1 MKKVLINLLGIELDS
16 SADTCRWAKWRPS
29 VAICQHREISFDRYH
44 LIYQKGFKELAETVK
59 KDIQFVSPK
68 TEVIL
73 NPIVFKAP
81 WDFEDVYQQLFQYTR
96 SFNFDTDNEEYYIG
110 IKTGTHVARICMFLL
125 AESHHFP
132 AKLIQISKPDK
143 SQFNPIGFCSIIDLD
158 LSKYDSIAMRFRKD
172 KYDDLSF
179 LKSGIKTKSKS
190 FNKLIEMIERV
201 AINSPEPILLMG
213 PTGAGKS
220 QLARRI
226 FELKKL
232 QRKISG
238 KFVELNC
245 ATLRGDSAMSSL
257 FGHKKGSF
265 TGALNDREGLI
276 KTADNG
282 ILFLDEIGELGI
294 DEQTMLLRAIE
305 EKKYFPLG
313 SDKEITSSFQ
323 LICGTN
329 RDLKKNVADGKFRD
343 DLFARINLWTF
354 TMPSLKDRAED
365 IEPNIDYEI
374 DRFSE
379 KYNQRISFSKEA
391 KDLFLEFAVSNEAI
405 WTSNFRDLNAAITR
419 MGTLSESG
427 RITVDV
433 VKNEIERLKCIW
445 NVGRQKDSDLD
456 GIFSIRKE
464 LAELDL
470 FDKLQLEQVVKICRD
485 SKSIADAGRKLFSSS
500 RESKKHTNDSDRLR
514 KYLIRFNLNWTDLQ

>member
-1 MKKVLINLLGIELDS
+1 
-16 SADTCRWAKWRPS
+16 
-29 VAICQHREISFDRYH
+29 
-44 LIYQKGFKELAETVK
+44 
-59 KDIQFVSPK
+59 
-68 TEVIL
+68 
-73 NPIVFKAP
+73 
-81 WDFEDVYQQLFQYTR
+81 
-96 SFNFDTDNEEYYIG
+96 
-110 IKTGTHVARICMFLL
+110 
-125 AESHHFP
+125 
-132 AKLIQISKPDK
+132 
-143 SQFNPIGFCSIIDLD
+143 
-158 LSKYDSIAMRFRKD
+158 
-172 KYDDLSF
+172 
-179 LKSGIKTKSKS
+179 
-190 FNKLIEMIERV
+190 
-201 AINSPEPILLMG
+201 MG

-313 SDKEITSSFQ
+313 SDIEISSNFQ